1 MINKKKWVGIVAL
14 LLTTQAYAADIKVSD
29 VWARAT
35 APGQENGS
43 VGLVITSP
51 TDARLI
57 AVTSPAAAS
66 AEIHT
71 MTMDGGVMKMRQL
84 EFLPLPAQQP
94 VTLGPGSEHLMLF
107 GLKKPLKAGDKVPLT
122 ITVQYADKKTR
133 KINITALVRPL
144 TAVHDQHQHHH

>member
-1 MINKKKWVGIVAL
+1 MINKKKWLGVVAL
-14 LLTTQAYAADIKVSD
+14 MLTTQVFAADIKVSD

-71 MTMDGGVMKMRQL
+71 MTMEEGVMKMRQL
-84 EFLPLPAQQP
+84 EYLPLPAQQP
-94 VTLGPGSEHLMLF
+94 VTLGPGSDHLMLF

-122 ITVQYADKKTR
+122 ITVQYANKKTS
-133 KINITALVRPL
+133 KINITAQVRPL